1 MPATRSLE
9 ERFWSKVNK
18 DGPIPTGHPEYD
30 GLGPCWTFNGG
41 TGNSSIALPMAHKRG
56 PDEPKRQLAW
66 RYLWESIHGP
76 IPTGLVIRHKCDG
89 GKPPVLCVNPDH
101 LELGTQADNCDD
113 RYRRRT
119 APNRPILSSMAE
131 AMIELHALGA
141 PVETIAKAANVEP
154 AAVNHAIYSGRSGV
168 APKAVRRVP
177 PITPEQLAD
186 VDARLMAGATLRQAS
201 IATGINYTRL
211 ARALAARGT
220 PYTRRPFL
228 NDQELLVAHAMAAE
242 GKSTNAIAVALGKSW
257 PQVRKTLAEHGIGP
271 IFTPTYALG
280 PVGRKGLGGRP
291 SSPFGVLATPA

>member
-1 MPATRSLE
+1 MA
-9 ERFWSKVNK
+9 ERFWSKVGK
-18 DGPIPTGHPEYD
+18 DGPVPTGHPEYE
-30 GLGPCWTFNGG
+30 GLGPCWVYGGGSINNSITFPRSHLAAPG
-41 TGNSSIALPMAHKRG
+41 
-56 PDEPKRQLAW
+56 EPKRQLAW
-66 RYLWESIHGP
+66 RFAWESIHGP
-76 IPTGLVIRHKCDG
+76 IPDGMLLRHKCDN
-89 GKPPVLCVNPDH
+89 GKFPVQCVNPGH
-101 LELGTQADNCDD
+101 LELGTQGENVKDM
-113 RYRRRT
+113 YRRRIL
-119 APNRPILSSMAE
+119 PDRPILSSMAE

-186 VDARLMAGATLRQAS
+186 VDARLVAGATLRQAS

-211 ARALAARGT
+211 AHALAARGT

-271 IFTPTYALG
+271 IFTPT
-280 PVGRKGLGGRP
+280 
-291 SSPFGVLATPA
+291 